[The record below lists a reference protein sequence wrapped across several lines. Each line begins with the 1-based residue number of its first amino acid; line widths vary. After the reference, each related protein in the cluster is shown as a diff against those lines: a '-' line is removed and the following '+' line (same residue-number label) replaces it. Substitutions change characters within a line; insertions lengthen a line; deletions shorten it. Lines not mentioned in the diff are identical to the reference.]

1 MEVLSLVFFG
11 NVGRGLDEVDRVI
24 DCTSHQT
31 RRYVYTMKDKQIN
44 VRLSME
50 DVRRLKELAAPFGG
64 ISNWIRAVL
73 DSGVTG
79 SDERSLVHVPQRPGL
94 STHLKGW

>member
-1 MEVLSLVFFG
+1 
-11 NVGRGLDEVDRVI
+11 
-24 DCTSHQT
+24 
-31 RRYVYTMKDKQIN
+31 MKDKQIN

-79 SDERSLVHVPQRPGL
+79 ADERSLVHVPEKPRL
-94 STHLKGW
+94 STHLKGWALKKLQGFKPTDICMGCRSMNMNCRCE